1 MSIVNFESNVNDL
14 CEYLKNKANYEDV
27 SVMNFY
33 NLVKEMKEEIEQQNK
48 EIILLQRI
56 YKKEMFA
63 VNRVQLHCISAI
75 YGINDILNTE
85 KITHFNKEGRCTNRN
100 RYQIE
105 RLKAYRTKCKEM
117 LKLIENESEVK

>member
-1 MSIVNFESNVNDL
+1 MSIVNFESNVNNL

-56 YKKEMFA
+56 YKKEMFV
-63 VNRVQLHCISAI
+63 VNRIQLHCISAI
-75 YGINDILNTE
+75 YGINDILKTE

-105 RLKAYRTKCKEM
+105 RLKAYRTKCKEI